1 MTHEQQYNA
10 FIEQMKQ
17 LKASKP
23 YMSFA
28 DWKIA
33 NDIKDE
39 EEHVPF
45 VARKSSSHKN
55 VEPTMQNHLLDVT
68 KMVSEKK

>member
-1 MTHEQQYNA
+1 MIHEHQYNE

-28 DWKIA
+28 DWKTA

-39 EEHVPF
+39 EEHTPF
-45 VARKSSSHKN
+45 VARQAVKSKA
-55 VEPTMQNHLLDVT
+55 VKPTLDTHTEMT
-68 KMVSEKK
+68 KK